1 MEYSFRK
8 ESVLKILFLCVIT
21 VGVYL
26 IYKLFQLSREINKHN
41 NEISSKFILLTV
53 ILFGISL
60 ASLVWGAIKL
70 PDTAILKSHLPV
82 HFLSSVFDIIWIA
95 KVRNKL
101 NMLSGATKGQKRWLN
116 AYFSSIFHVVYFQY
130 VINRF
135 YEQTINKSL
144 QQKIC

>member
-1 MEYSFRK
+1 MEYNFRK
-8 ESVLKILFLCVIT
+8 ESVLKVLFLCVIT
-21 VGVYL
+21 IGAYL
-26 IYKLFQLSREINKHN
+26 IYKLFHLSREINKHSS
-41 NEISSKFILLTV
+41 EISANFILLTV
-53 ILFGISL
+53 FLFGIYL
-60 ASLVWGAIKL
+60 ASLVWGVVHL
-70 PDTAILKSHLPV
+70 PDTEILKAHLPI
-82 HFLSSVFDIIWIA
+82 HILSSIFDVVWIV

-101 NMLSGATKGQKRWLN
+101 NMLSGATKGQERWLN